1 MDGITPENANDY
13 IKTYSILLTQIEKVT
28 QVLVHVVLTNPPF
41 VNWQVLFTRVLFKP
55 LSDYGLN

>member
-28 QVLVHVVLTNPPF
+28 QVLIKETLYVALTSPPF
-41 VNWQVLFTRVLFKP
+41 VN
-55 LSDYGLN
+55 